1 MITLRNISVEYAD
14 FQLKNVSLKIEAGE
28 FFVLMGPTG
37 AGKTVLLE
45 AIAGLAPLASGE
57 VLLDGRDISTLPPE
71 KRGIGLVYQDYAL
84 FPHLT
89 VEQNIRFGLRYSHR
103 RGLAEDGNES
113 SAEAYFHRL
122 TKQLDLEHLLH
133 RKPPTLSGGE
143 AQRAALARALIIRPR
158 LLLLDEPLS
167 ALDAAFREEI
177 RKQLRYLHRETGTTF
192 LMVTHDFH
200 DALALGT
207 RAAVIHNGRVEQT
220 GSVREIYRRPASHF
234 VARFVGMGNV
244 LEARIDPSVG
254 IAYAEG
260 LEVVIAPAPREDS
273 GLTRGLQES
282 GFQESGPQD
291 SEPQVSGFRTGETG
305 EEKGTGTSVEKSGFI
320 AIRPEDIV
328 LSRTAL
334 ESSMRNHF
342 RGRIESIRDYGI
354 ACEVRCRV
362 GTTELISHITRG
374 SLLDLELEEGAEVYL
389 SWKATATHIL

>member
-273 GLTRGLQES
+273 GLTRVLQES

-291 SEPQVSGFRTGETG
+291 SESQVSGFRTVETG

>member
-291 SEPQVSGFRTGETG
+291 SESQVSGFRTVETG

-362 GTTELISHITRG
+362 GATELISHITRG